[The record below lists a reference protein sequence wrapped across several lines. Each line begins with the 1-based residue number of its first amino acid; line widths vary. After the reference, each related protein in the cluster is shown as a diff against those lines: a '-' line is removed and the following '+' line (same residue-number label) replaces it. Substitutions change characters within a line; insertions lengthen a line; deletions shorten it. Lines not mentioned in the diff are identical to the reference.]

1 MDMNKSQFRSLAMMV
16 FLAFF
21 STAFATIIEHEKTAT
36 FKVYGNCA
44 MCVERIQDAALED
57 KHVKSAEW
65 NLDTKMLTVVY
76 DEDAVSLQQINE
88 NIAAVGHDTETVD
101 APDKKYRKLPECCKY
116 ERPRRK

>member
-1 MDMNKSQFRSLAMMV
+1 MKKTSFRSLTLV
-16 FLAFF
+16 LFLAFF
-21 STAFATIIEHEKTAT
+21 STAFAQIAEHMKTAT

-65 NLDTKMLTVVY
+65 NLDTKILTVVY
-76 DEDAVSLQQINE
+76 DEDGVSLQKINE

-101 APDKKYRKLPECCKY
+101 APDRKYRKLPECCKY

>member
-1 MDMNKSQFRSLAMMV
+1 MNSVSFRSLALV
-16 FLAFF
+16 IFLAFF
-21 STAFATIIEHEKTAT
+21 STAFATIVEHEKTAT

-76 DEDAVSLQQINE
+76 DEDGVSLQKINE

-101 APDKKYRKLPECCKY
+101 APDRKYKKLPECCKY
-116 ERPRRK
+116 DRPRK

>member
-1 MDMNKSQFRSLAMMV
+1 MNNSKFRTFAIMI
-16 FLAFF
+16 FLFFF
-21 STAFATIIEHEKTAT
+21 STAFAAIIEHEKTAT

-76 DEDAVSLQQINE
+76 DEDAVTLQKINE

-101 APDKKYRKLPECCKY
+101 APDKKYRKLSECCKY
-116 ERPRRK
+116 ERSRRK